1 MLLKNESLI
10 CFLFN
15 LVGLVDTETNEEFIA
30 QLESLKE
37 VWDTRER
44 ESSPNQGIQV
54 PWLHFG
60 ESYIT

>member
-54 PWLHFG
+54 P
-60 ESYIT
+60 

>member
-10 CFLFN
+10 FFFY
-15 LVGLVDTETNEEFIA
+15 LVGLVDTETDEEFIV

-44 ESSPNQGIQV
+44 ESLPSTKASRF
-54 PWLHFG
+54 LD
-60 ESYIT
+60 YISEKVT